1 MWHLRLIGRLITAP
15 MLSGHYPVGTK
26 RIVEDCGEVFLND
39 FLLPAGGMGHAEPID
54 VTLVE
59 IRTN

>member
-1 MWHLRLIGRLITAP
+1 